1 MLDRI
6 PNNMGLVFLGLMVI
20 SDRFNKQ
27 IRSRI
32 SEGLTLF
39 AGAELIIRNL
49 IIIIIRMIK

>member
-6 PNNMGLVFLGLMVI
+6 PNNMGLVVLGLMVI

-27 IRSRI
+27 ICSRI

-49 IIIIIRMIK
+49 IITIRMIR